1 MPMTG
6 KQLLKLAKSNGWQLV
21 RVTGS
26 HHRLKLEE
34 TGRKVTIAVH
44 ANKDIPK
51 GTEQKILKDLE
62 LR

>member
-1 MPMTG
+1 MTG

-26 HHRLKLEE
+26 HHRLKHEE

-51 GTEQKILKDLE
+51 GTEQKILKDLG